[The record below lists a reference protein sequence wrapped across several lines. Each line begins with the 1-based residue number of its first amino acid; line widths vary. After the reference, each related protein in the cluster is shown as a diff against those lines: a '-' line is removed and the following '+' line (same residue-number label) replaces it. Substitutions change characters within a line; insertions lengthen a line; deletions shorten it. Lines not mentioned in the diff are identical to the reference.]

1 MSETALLVLEAK
13 GLTKS
18 YVMGGRPLEV
28 LRGVDLTIHAGETLA
43 IVGSSGAGKSTLL
56 HLLGLLDRPT
66 TGQVLFRGSDVG
78 SLSRTA
84 RSRLRQQHIGFVF
97 QFYHLIPELNALEN
111 VLLPLMMKHSITS
124 WFGAKAKER
133 ERGRALLRTLG
144 LAEREGHRPSQ
155 LSGGERQRVAIGRA
169 LIGDP
174 DVVLCDEPT
183 GNLDEATSREISDLL
198 FQLKQQSGK
207 TFVFVTHDLDLA
219 QRADRVVRLVHG
231 RVETFAPAS

>member
-1 MSETALLVLEAK
+1 MSEPVLEAK
-13 GLTKS
+13 SLTKS
-18 YVMGGRPLEV
+18 YVMGGRALDV
-28 LRGVDLTIHAGETLA
+28 LRGVDLTIHAGESLA

-84 RSRLRQQHIGFVF
+84 RSRLRQRHIGFVF

-111 VLLPLMMKHSITS
+111 VLLPLMMKHSIAS
-124 WFGAKAKER
+124 WFGAKSAER
-133 ERGRALLRTLG
+133 ERGRALLARLG
-144 LAEREGHRPSQ
+144 LSERAGHRPSQ

-198 FQLKQQSGK
+198 FELKQDSGK
-207 TFVFVTHDLDLA
+207 TFVFVTHDLELA

-231 RVETFAPAS
+231 RVEPFVAAS

>member
-1 MSETALLVLEAK
+1 MSEPVLEAK
-13 GLTKS
+13 SLTKS
-18 YVMGGRPLEV
+18 YVMGGRALDV
-28 LRGVDLTIHAGETLA
+28 LRGVDLTIHTGESLA

-84 RSRLRQQHIGFVF
+84 RSRLRQRHIGFVF

-111 VLLPLMMKHSITS
+111 VLLPLMMKHSIAS
-124 WFGAKAKER
+124 WFGAKSAER
-133 ERGRALLRTLG
+133 ERGRALLARLG
-144 LAEREGHRPSQ
+144 LSERAGHRPSQ

-198 FQLKQQSGK
+198 FELKQDSGK
-207 TFVFVTHDLDLA
+207 TFVFVTHDLELA

-231 RVETFAPAS
+231 RVEPFVAAS